1 MRILFVADGRSPTAL
16 SWIEYFVKGGHEAH
30 LASTYDCN
38 PALSLGSL
46 HFVPVAY
53 SSAATANPANRS
65 GLRRMLPTSL
75 RTQLRNWIG
84 PATLARASRSLRA
97 IIEEIKPDLI
107 HAMRIPYEGMLAAR
121 AKPKMPLVV
130 SVWGNDFTLHAKSN
144 LFVAMATRRTMQAAD
159 ALHSDTQRDLRLA
172 SSYGFDEKKPGLVI
186 PGNGGIRSEIFY
198 PLPDET
204 DEGKTV
210 ARLRVI
216 NPRGLR
222 AYVRNDVFF
231 QAIPKVLVQRPEVR
245 FYCPSME
252 GEPEAQRW
260 VDKLGIGDYVS
271 LMPKLRPRALADSY
285 HSAQV
290 MVSPSTHDG
299 TPNSLLEAMACGT
312 FPVCGDLESIREWIT
327 HGENGL
333 LVDPTSPKLLSDAI
347 VWALK
352 DNAMRKRA
360 AKINA
365 QIVAERADYKQ
376 NMEQAEIF
384 YQTLL
389 SRKNPAGLQGLF

>member
-16 SWIEYFVKGGHEAH
+16 SWIEYFVKGGHEVH
-30 LASTYDCN
+30 LASTFDCD
-38 PALSLGSL
+38 PALPLASF

-53 SSAATANPANRS
+53 SAAATANPSHRS
-65 GLRRMLPTSL
+65 GLRKSLPTEL
-75 RTQLRNWIG
+75 RTRLRNWVG
-84 PATLARASRSLRA
+84 PFTLRNAGRQLRA
-97 IIEEIKPDLI
+97 VIDQVKPNLV
-107 HAMRIPYEGMLAAR
+107 HAMRIPYEGMLTAAAR
-121 AKPKMPLVV
+121 PPMPLVI
-130 SVWGNDFTLHAKSN
+130 SVWGNDFTLHARSN
-144 LFVAMATRRTMQAAD
+144 PFMAAATRSAMRRAD
-159 ALHSDTQRDLRLA
+159 ALHSDTRRDLRLA
-172 SSYGFDEKKPGLVI
+172 QTYGFSSERPSLI
-186 PGNGGIRSEIFY
+186 APGNGGIRSEIFY
-198 PLPDET
+198 PLPDDA
-204 DEGKTV
+204 DEGITV

-231 QAIPKVLVQRPEVR
+231 QAIPKVLIQRPEVR

-260 VDKLGIGDYVS
+260 VERLRIGDYVS
-271 LMPKLRPRALADSY
+271 LMPKLSPRALADSY

-299 TPNSLLEAMACGT
+299 TPNSLLEAMACSA
-312 FPVCGDLESIREWIT
+312 FPICGDLESIREWIT

-333 LVDPTSPKLLSDAI
+333 LVDPTNPKSLADAI

-352 DNAMRKRA
+352 DSRMRKRA

-365 QIVAERADYKQ
+365 QIVAERADYNR
-376 NMEQAEIF
+376 NMDMAENF
-384 YQTLL
+384 YQKVLG
-389 SRKNPAGLQGLF
+389 K

>member
-16 SWIEYFVKGGHEAH
+16 SWIEYFIKGGQEIH
-30 LASTYDCN
+30 LASTFDCN
-38 PALSLGSL
+38 PILQFASY

-53 SSAATANPANRS
+53 SSAATSSPNNRS
-65 GLRRMLPTSL
+65 RLRKNLPIAL
-75 RTQLRNWIG
+75 RTQLRNWVG
-84 PATLARASRSLRA
+84 PFTLPRAGRHLRA
-97 IIEEIKPDLI
+97 VIDKVKPDLV
-107 HAMRIPYEGMLAAR
+107 HAMRIPYEGMLAAAAR
-121 AKPKMPLVV
+121 TSVPLII
-130 SVWGNDFTLHAKSN
+130 SVWGNDFTLHARSN
-144 LFVAMATRRTMQAAD
+144 PFMSVATRSTMRRAD
-159 ALHSDTQRDLRLA
+159 ALHSDTQRDLKLA
-172 SSYGFDEKKPGLVI
+172 QFFGFSPGKPSLLA

-198 PLPDET
+198 PLPDDA

-231 QAIPKVLVQRPEVR
+231 QAIPKVLTQRPEVR

-260 VDKLGIGDYVS
+260 VDRLKIGDYVS
-271 LMPKLRPRALADSY
+271 LMPKLSSRALADSY
-285 HSAQV
+285 HAAQV

-299 TPNSLLEAMACGT
+299 TPNSLLEAMACSA
-312 FPVCGDLESIREWIT
+312 FPICGDLESIREWIT

-333 LVDPTSPKLLSDAI
+333 LVDASDPKKLADAI

-352 DNAMRKRA
+352 DSAMRKRA

-365 QIVAERADYKQ
+365 KIVAERADYNT
-376 NMEQAEIF
+376 NMERAEEF
-384 YQTLL
+384 YQTVL
-389 SRKNPAGLQGLF
+389 S

>member
-16 SWIEYFVKGGHEAH
+16 SWMEHFVKRGHEVH
-30 LASTYDCN
+30 LASTFNCR
-38 PALSLGSL
+38 PALPFASL

-53 SSAATANPANRS
+53 SAAATSNSAQRQ
-65 GLRRMLPTSL
+65 GLRKSLPTAL

-84 PATLARASRSLRA
+84 PFTLPSAGRKMRAV
-97 IIEEIKPDLI
+97 IEQVKPDLI
-107 HAMRIPYEGMLAAR
+107 HAMRIPYEGMLATAAR
-121 AKPKMPLVV
+121 PQLPLIV
-130 SVWGNDFTLHAKSN
+130 SVWGNDFTLHARSN
-144 LFVAMATRRTMQAAD
+144 PFMAAATRNVMRRAD
-159 ALHSDTQRDLRLA
+159 ALHSDTKRDLKLA
-172 SSYGFDEKKPGLVI
+172 QSFGFSGAKPSLQA

-198 PLPDET
+198 PLPDDAE
-204 DEGKTV
+204 EGITV

-231 QAIPKVLVQRPEVR
+231 QAIPRVLTHRPEVR

-260 VDKLGIGDYVS
+260 VERLKIGDYVS
-271 LMPKLRPRALADSY
+271 LMPKLRPRALADSL
-285 HSAQV
+285 HAAQV

-299 TPNSLLEAMACGT
+299 TPNSLLEAMACSA
-312 FPVCGDLESIREWIT
+312 FPICGDLESIREWIT

-333 LVDPTSPKLLSDAI
+333 LVDPTDPKALADAI

-352 DNAMRKRA
+352 DSQMRKRA

-376 NMEQAEIF
+376 NMERAEAF
-384 YQTLL
+384 YLTLL
-389 SRKNPAGLQGLF
+389 GDKNSAS

>member
-1 MRILFVADGRSPTAL
+1 MRMLFVADGRSPTAL
-16 SWIEYFVKGGHEAH
+16 SWIEYFVKGGHEVH

-38 PALSLGSL
+38 PGLSLASL
-46 HFVPVAY
+46 YFVPVAY
-53 SSAATANPANRS
+53 SSAATVNPANRS
-65 GLRRMLPTSL
+65 GLRRMLPTQL

-84 PATLARASRSLRA
+84 PSTLARASRSLHDL
-97 IIEEIKPDLI
+97 IEELKPDLI

-144 LFVAMATRRTMQAAD
+144 LFMAMATRRTMQAAA

-172 SSYGFDEKKPGLVI
+172 TSFGYDEKKPALII

-198 PLPDET
+198 PMPDET

-260 VDKLGIGDYVS
+260 VNKLGIGDYVS
-271 LMPKLRPRALADSY
+271 LMPKLGPRALADSY

-299 TPNSLLEAMACGT
+299 TPNSLLEAMACGI
-312 FPVCGDLESIREWIT
+312 FPVCGDLESIREWIK

-333 LVDPTSPKLLSDAI
+333 LVDPTNPKALADAI

-352 DNAMRKRA
+352 DNALRKRA

-365 QIVAERADYKQ
+365 QIVAERADYTQ
-376 NMEQAEIF
+376 NMKQAEIF

-389 SRKNPAGLQGLF
+389 K

>member
-1 MRILFVADGRSPTAL
+1 MRLLFVADGRSPTAL
-16 SWIEYFVKGGHEAH
+16 SWIEYFVNGRHEVH
-30 LASTYDCN
+30 LASTFDCN
-38 PALSLGSL
+38 PTMKFASR

-53 SSAATANPANRS
+53 SAAATANPSHRS
-65 GLRRMLPTSL
+65 GLRKNLPTAL
-75 RTQLRNWIG
+75 RTRLRNWLG
-84 PATLARASRSLRA
+84 PFTLPSAGRHLRA
-97 IIEEIKPDLI
+97 VIDQVKPDLI
-107 HAMRIPYEGMLAAR
+107 HAMRIPYEGMLAAAAR
-121 AKPKMPLVV
+121 PSMPLIV
-130 SVWGNDFTLHAKSN
+130 SVWGNDFTLHARSN
-144 LFVAMATRRTMQAAD
+144 PFMAAATRGAMRRAT
-159 ALHSDTQRDLRLA
+159 ALHSDTKRDLRLA
-172 SSYGFDEKKPGLVI
+172 EVYGFSSDKPSFI
-186 PGNGGIRSEIFY
+186 APGNGGIRSEIFY
-198 PLPDET
+198 PLPDDA

-231 QAIPKVLVQRPEVR
+231 QAIPRVLTQRPEVR

-260 VDKLGIGDYVS
+260 VERLRIGDYVS
-271 LMPKLRPRALADSY
+271 LMPKLSARSLADSY

-299 TPNSLLEAMACGT
+299 TPNSLLEAMACST
-312 FPVCGDLESIREWIT
+312 FPICGDLESIREWIT

-333 LVDPTSPKLLSDAI
+333 LVDPTNPKSLADAI

-352 DNAMRKRA
+352 DSTMRKRA

-365 QIVAERADYKQ
+365 QIIAERADY
-376 NMEQAEIF
+376 NMDMQKAGDF
-384 YQTLL
+384 YQSVLDRHRLTT
-389 SRKNPAGLQGLF
+389 

>member
-16 SWIEYFVKGGHEAH
+16 SWIEYFIKSGHEVH
-30 LASTYDCN
+30 LASTFKCS
-38 PALSLGSL
+38 PPFSFSSL
-46 HFVPVAY
+46 HVVPVAY
-53 SSAATANPANRS
+53 SAVATANPANRT
-65 GLRRMLPTSL
+65 GLRKSLPTAL
-75 RTQLRNWIG
+75 RTRLRNWLG
-84 PATLARASRSLRA
+84 PSTLLKASHHLRNV
-97 IIEEIKPDLI
+97 IEQVNPDLI

-121 AKPKMPLVV
+121 AKTEKPLVI
-130 SVWGNDFTLHAKSN
+130 SVWGNDFTLHAQSN
-144 LFVAMATRRTMQAAD
+144 PFMGAATRGAMRRTD

-172 SSYGFDEKKPGLVI
+172 HTYGFSVSKPRLII
-186 PGNGGIRSEIFY
+186 PGNGGIRKDIFY
-198 PLPDET
+198 PLPDAV
-204 DEGKTV
+204 DEGQTV

-231 QAIPKVLVQRPEVR
+231 QAIPQVLVQRPEVR

-271 LMPKLRPRALADSY
+271 LMPKLGPRALADSY

-299 TPNSLLEAMACGT
+299 TPNSLLEAMACGV

-333 LVDPTSPKLLSDAI
+333 LVDPTNPKSLASAI

-352 DNAMRKRA
+352 DSELRKRA

-365 QIVAERADYKQ
+365 DIVAQRADYTS
-376 NMEQAEIF
+376 NMKKAEEF
-384 YQTLL
+384 YQQVVD
-389 SRKNPAGLQGLF
+389 KNSSAS

>member
-16 SWIEYFVKGGHEAH
+16 SWIEYFIKAGHEVH
-30 LASTYDCN
+30 LASTFNCK
-38 PALSLGSL
+38 PPLPFSSLE
-46 HFVPVAY
+46 FVPVAY
-53 SSAATANPANRS
+53 SEVASANPVNRT
-65 GLRRMLPTSL
+65 GLRKSVPTAL
-75 RTQLRNWIG
+75 RTRLRNWIG
-84 PATLARASRSLRA
+84 PSTLSKASRHLRN
-97 IIEEIKPDLI
+97 IIEHVNPDLI
-107 HAMRIPYEGMLAAR
+107 HAMRIPYEGMLAAK
-121 AKPKMPLVV
+121 AEPEKPLVI
-130 SVWGNDFTLHAKSN
+130 SVWGNDFTLHAQSN
-144 LFVAMATRRTMQAAD
+144 PFMGAATRGAMRRAV

-172 SSYGFDEKKPGLVI
+172 TQYGFDHKKPSLVI

-231 QAIPKVLVQRPEVR
+231 QAIPQVLVQRPEVR

-271 LMPKLRPRALADSY
+271 LMPKLGPRALADSY

-299 TPNSLLEAMACGT
+299 TPNSLLEAMACGV

-333 LVDPTSPKLLSDAI
+333 LVDPTNPKLLADAI

-352 DNAMRKRA
+352 DSELRKRA

-365 QIVAERADYKQ
+365 DIVAERADYAR
-376 NMEQAEIF
+376 NMKKAEEF
-384 YQTLL
+384 YQQVVDKK
-389 SRKNPAGLQGLF
+389 SSAN